1 MTFLPKHLLNGI
13 VGELSIKQLCL
24 FAKEKA
30 CKLSHL

>member
-1 MTFLPKHLLNGI
+1 MTFLPKHLLNGT

-30 CKLSHL
+30 CKLSHH